1 LKEIKLKTIKKPTV
15 YNNYAIENY
24 KCHSSQAN
32 HLAKSTENWCVDGLI
47 NFEEPF
53 SGLEELNFN
62 PVSYRAKTNYV

>member
-24 KCHSSQAN
+24 QMPLLSGKPFT
-32 HLAKSTENWCVDGLI
+32 KSTENWCMDGLI

-53 SGLEELNFN
+53 SGLEEL
-62 PVSYRAKTNYV
+62 SLIQ